1 MAMDNLD
8 KKIDS
13 LIRDQLFCLIQENAA
28 RIKRINIKYTKN
40 NEKHTLEHW
49 QAYYDSYDKVF
60 RGMPRNMLRAER
72 EIRMK
77 FVSSVSD
84 ERVFWLRTMMNS
96 EAEML
101 FQKMTAECQ
110 PEFEKLGHGDVFEE
124 RLEESRKKFSES
136 LEQNIQKCLDSV
148 NGETG
153 KGQTGIQ
160 DLLETYGLNESTLH
174 AINIVS
180 PLLRINSLIGQ
191 VNGDTQLAGILDQ
204 LQNGFRFLFQDIQ
217 KYSLNDVASK
227 DARKKL
233 KMEIARDTLTVRE
246 IILNAQ
252 PLLEQMVLP
261 GDKKNPD
268 IVKKSWLKL
277 LEVIEEQ
284 GERWEAVIPGFRSL
298 YNYLS
303 GEEG

>member
-1 MAMDNLD
+1 MDNLD

-13 LIRDQLFCLIQENAA
+13 LIRDQLFSLIQENAA
-28 RIKRINIKYTKN
+28 RIKRINIRYTKN
-40 NEKHTLEHW
+40 NKKHTLEHW
-49 QAYYDSYDKVF
+49 QVFYDSYDKVF

-77 FVSSVSD
+77 FVSPMSE
-84 ERVFWLRTMMNS
+84 ERVFQLRTLINS

-101 FQKMTAECQ
+101 FHKLTAECQ
-110 PEFEKLGHGDVFEE
+110 SEFKKLGHSDVFEE
-124 RLEESRKKFSES
+124 RLEKSRKKFSES

-174 AINIVS
+174 EINIVA
-180 PLLRINSLIGQ
+180 PLFRINYLIGQ
-191 VNGDTQLAGILDQ
+191 VNGDTQLAGILDE
-204 LQNGFRFLFQDIQ
+204 LKNGFRFLFQDIQ
-217 KYSLNDVASK
+217 KHSLNDVASK

-233 KMEIARDTLTVRE
+233 KMEIARDALTVRE

-261 GDKKNPD
+261 DEKKNLD
-268 IVKKSWLKL
+268 IVKKSWLIL
-277 LEVIEEQ
+277 LEVIERQ
-284 GERWEAVIPGFRSL
+284 GERWETVIPGFKSL

>member
-1 MAMDNLD
+1 MDNLD

-13 LIRDQLFCLIQENAA
+13 LIRDQLFSLIQENAA
-28 RIKRINIKYTKN
+28 RIKRINIRYTKN
-40 NEKHTLEHW
+40 NKKHTLEHW
-49 QAYYDSYDKVF
+49 QVFYDSYDKVF

-77 FVSSVSD
+77 FVSPMSE
-84 ERVFWLRTMMNS
+84 ERVFQLRTLINS

-101 FQKMTAECQ
+101 FHKLTAECQ
-110 PEFEKLGHGDVFEE
+110 SEFKKLGHNDVFEE
-124 RLEESRKKFSES
+124 RLEKSRKKFSES

-174 AINIVS
+174 EINIVA
-180 PLLRINSLIGQ
+180 PLFRINYLIGQ
-191 VNGDTQLAGILDQ
+191 VNSDTQLAGILDE
-204 LQNGFRFLFQDIQ
+204 LKNGFRFLFQDIQ
-217 KYSLNDVASK
+217 KHSLNDVASK

-233 KMEIARDTLTVRE
+233 KMEIARDALTVRE

-261 GDKKNPD
+261 DEKKNLD
-268 IVKKSWLKL
+268 IVKKSWLIL
-277 LEVIEEQ
+277 LEVIERQ
-284 GERWEAVIPGFRSL
+284 GERWETVIPGFKSL